1 MIFRNMIKVTFNIL
15 SICILQLSANTSN
28 AQLTS
33 PLLTCSNPAPGGF
46 PFTIKFLGNT
56 AEVSFKGNQ
65 FRPRFTENWVSPS
78 GDKWTEYVGDG
89 IIASMVASDNWVSL
103 SSQQFPKARP
113 MSSCTVR

>member
-1 MIFRNMIKVTFNIL
+1 MIFRNKIKVTFKIL
-15 SICILQLSANTSN
+15 CICILQLSAHTSN

-33 PLLTCSNPAPGGF
+33 PLLTCSNPTPGGF

-56 AEVSFKGNQ
+56 AEVSFKGNL
-65 FRPRFTENWVSPS
+65 FRTRFTENWVGPS